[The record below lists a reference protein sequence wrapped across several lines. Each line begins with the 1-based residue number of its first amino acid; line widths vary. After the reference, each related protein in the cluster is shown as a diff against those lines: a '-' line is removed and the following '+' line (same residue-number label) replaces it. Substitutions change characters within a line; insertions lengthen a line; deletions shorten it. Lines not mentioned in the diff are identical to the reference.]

1 MVTSSTKQQS
11 KADADTGCKHVTD
24 PDPADAPEPKR
35 SKAAGEGQ
43 EQQTIEEAMG
53 LKDVKEQKGSR
64 EAASPRDEGEKPV
77 VSTEP
82 PPESLRSGETAVEAN
97 GRGGST
103 PSSILEKGIIY
114 FFFRGRVNVQKPEEV
129 SDIARS
135 YIILRPVENDA
146 KLGTGPIGDAG
157 NSRLCAIPKKKL
169 PQNGQDRWMAFVE
182 MAGASFP
189 QLKEEFLS
197 SSEYQTQTAGERH
210 TPAATPVGEGVYAI
224 TTTGR
229 ESHLVYMITI
239 PEKLG
244 EVQME
249 IGLKEKGSFVLS
261 TKNPEAEAPPGT
273 SLPKGAEYP
282 SKIMEEFRS
291 LRWLPTQP
299 KHLDYAYAQFLLIA
313 IEQTREWEQYSPY
326 LWDDHFS
333 QADSDAI
340 SDQGSHSSLVRLDVV
355 ARVPGDATPGQR
367 TPSRSPHSFGGD
379 EYDPYG
385 DYSTHRLPNLGMVD
399 PNEIDD
405 DGDDGINYG
414 RRGPSTSVLSL
425 GGSSRNGGEGA
436 NVASGATAGTIM
448 GSLTG
453 RNSNGDGGH
462 YAPVNSASTAYSGAG
477 ANGSA
482 LKSGTS
488 AAGGE
493 KSQRKSSS
501 GARWRK
507 FRLLI
512 LLVIGLL
519 VVVGAAVGVTVG
531 IESRVKSE
539 KSASSTSSSSS
550 NTAGDLDINSP
561 EIQSLMNNANLHKVF
576 PGINYTPVN
585 TQYPDCLT
593 NPPSQNNITKDMAVL
608 SQLTNTIRLYGTDCK
623 QTEMVLHALVHLK
636 LDSTVKVWLGVWQ
649 DGNET
654 TNARQLAQTWDILD
668 KKQMSTSQL
677 GNLLDEAS
685 DLILANIHPFVG
697 GVNAKDAA
705 SWTYSFWETHDAGFF
720 KSDNSRNIIS
730 ETGWPSQ
737 GGTYCGSSAVTDCPD
752 AAVAGIDQ
760 MNQFMS
766 DWVCQA
772 LANGTQY
779 FWFEA
784 FDEPW
789 KLQTDGG
796 SQDWEEHWG
805 LMDVDRNL
813 KSGVKIPTCGGKT
826 VG

>member
-1 MVTSSTKQQS
+1 MHQGQATTQTGASGGLLRCGVQGDQSPDNQPLKSRLAPLLLAANAPPISTMPHQRAYQAREEELEGLENPNASSHYGQELYRHREVEHARTRLQQRHEQGPYAIPRPIGAHHESTSAY
-11 KADADTGCKHVTD
+11 KA
-24 PDPADAPEPKR
+24 PR
-35 SKAAGEGQ
+35 SRGHYSLERAGAAAGFYAAGHVNHYFGREHPQPASMAAQ
-43 EQQTIEEAMG
+43 E
-53 LKDVKEQKGSR
+53 
-64 EAASPRDEGEKPV
+64 P
-77 VSTEP
+77 
-82 PPESLRSGETAVEAN
+82 AN
-97 GRGGST
+97 YAGRGQQQPQGAYSSQLAPPWQVASASNTT
-103 PSSILEKGIIY
+103 PGADSRQSNHSSQAYQELATGHVYGRPGI
-114 FFFRGRVNVQKPEEV
+114 
-129 SDIARS
+129 
-135 YIILRPVENDA
+135 
-146 KLGTGPIGDAG
+146 
-157 NSRLCAIPKKKL
+157 
-169 PQNGQDRWMAFVE
+169 QDR
-182 MAGASFP
+182 
-189 QLKEEFLS
+189 
-197 SSEYQTQTAGERH
+197 YYDR
-210 TPAATPVGEGVYAI
+210 
-224 TTTGR
+224 
-229 ESHLVYMITI
+229 
-239 PEKLG
+239 
-244 EVQME
+244 
-249 IGLKEKGSFVLS
+249 
-261 TKNPEAEAPPGT
+261 PG
-273 SLPKGAEYP
+273 
-282 SKIMEEFRS
+282 
-291 LRWLPTQP
+291 
-299 KHLDYAYAQFLLIA
+299 
-313 IEQTREWEQYSPY
+313 
-326 LWDDHFS
+326 

-668 KKQMSTSQL
+668 KYGAKPFKGLIVANEVLFRKQMSTSQL
-677 GNLLDEAS
+677 GNLLDEVRTNLTSKGMSLPVATSDLGDNWTADLAQAS
-685 DLILANIHPFVG
+685 DLILANIHVSFLGHLSPWHFR
-697 GVNAKDAA
+697 A
-705 SWTYSFWETHDAGFF
+705 SSHRTWATC
-720 KSDNSRNIIS
+720 SR
-730 ETGWPSQ
+730 
-737 GGTYCGSSAVTDCPD
+737 
-752 AAVAGIDQ
+752 VARHGARKRD
-760 MNQFMS
+760 
-766 DWVCQA
+766 
-772 LANGTQY
+772 L
-779 FWFEA
+779 
-784 FDEPW
+784 
-789 KLQTDGG
+789 L
-796 SQDWEEHWG
+796 
-805 LMDVDRNL
+805 
-813 KSGVKIPTCGGKT
+813 
-826 VG
+826 